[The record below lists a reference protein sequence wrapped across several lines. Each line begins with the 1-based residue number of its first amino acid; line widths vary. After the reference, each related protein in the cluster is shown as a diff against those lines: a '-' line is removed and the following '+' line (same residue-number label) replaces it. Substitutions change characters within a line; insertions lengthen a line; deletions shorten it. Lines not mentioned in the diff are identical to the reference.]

1 MRDVQMQSDIEKF
14 QKIATFLAALAHGAE
29 NNLGKGT
36 NAVCML
42 AGKKFGREAVQQ
54 SGKASEPLQ
63 ALHNLTQAL
72 AARGLFWD
80 IEPFSGDDGEFIQQE
95 GNEKKM
101 RLVFRTCMV
110 RNALFLYAH
119 EQKQSLCH
127 MAHGVF
133 AGAMEKMMP
142 GSAVKLEIV
151 QACPNACLKEMI
163 WEEKA

>member
-1 MRDVQMQSDIEKF
+1 MQNDVEKF
-14 QKIATFLAALAHGAE
+14 QKIAHFLAALAHGAE

-36 NAVCML
+36 NSVCTL
-42 AGKKFGREAVQQ
+42 AGKKFGREAVQH
-54 SGKASEPLQ
+54 SGEASEPLI
-63 ALHNLTQAL
+63 ALQNLTRAL
-72 AARGLFWD
+72 AERGLFWE
-80 IEPFSGDDGEFIQQE
+80 IEPFAGEDGELIKQE
-95 GNEKKM
+95 GTEKKM

-119 EQKQSLCH
+119 EQKQSLCY

-142 GSAVKLEIV
+142 GCSVKLEIV

>member
-1 MRDVQMQSDIEKF
+1 METDVEKF
-14 QKIATFLAALAHGAE
+14 QKVARFLAALAHGAE
-29 NNLGKGT
+29 NNLGKGS
-36 NAVCML
+36 NAVCAL

-54 SGKASEPLQ
+54 SGETLEPLQ
-63 ALHNLTQAL
+63 ALQNLTQAL
-72 AARGLFWD
+72 AARGLFWE
-80 IEPFSGDDGEFIQQE
+80 IEPFPGEDGELIRQE
-95 GNEKKM
+95 GKEKRL
-101 RLVFRTCMV
+101 RLVFRTCIV

-119 EQKQSLCH
+119 EQKQSLCY

-142 GSAVKLEIV
+142 GCSVKLEIV